1 MRSARLLAYLFA
13 GMVALGAASYVVVYL
28 YRWQWQRAILSG
40 VLLLVVEVLLLGL
53 MLLDRIG
60 RLEQRVRDGD
70 RRQEEILTRL
80 REAGRIGDAGGAE
93 FPERGELPGR
103 VGRAAPAAR
112 FAWLDQALERE
123 RHTFVFVPVLMAA
136 GVAMSGLAWVVERVA
151 RRTVRPAATRRLAAR
166 LAPLAAP
173 PGGVGGEVA
182 DLPERPALGRG
193 PGRGPGPGPG
203 PGGGRGRGWLR
214 AAGWVALAAGSV
226 GLVIGL
232 AKLTQT
238 QPPAHGTDSATTVL
252 FTLDSQ
258 GLPEGRAQLAAR
270 QQWERCRDATSVP
283 LEQAG
288 MTALDENL
296 FAATIHPSLSEHDE
310 MRLLGCL
317 EDATIDR
324 IQLHVVGT
332 GAVGAARVSG
342 NDTR

>member
-1 MRSARLLAYLFA
+1 MRPARLVAYLFA
-13 GMVALGAASYVVVYL
+13 GMVALGAAGYVVVYL

-70 RRQEEILTRL
+70 HRQEEILARL
-80 REAGRIGDAGGAE
+80 GDSE
-93 FPERGELPGR
+93 PERRERPA
-103 VGRAAPAAR
+103 RAVSAAR

-136 GVAMSGLAWVVERVA
+136 GVAMSGIAWVVERVA

-173 PGGVGGEVA
+173 PGGVGGTTGDA
-182 DLPERPALGRG
+182 PDLPERPALGHGNG
-193 PGRGPGPGPG
+193 PGR
-203 PGGGRGRGWLR
+203 RGGWLR
-214 AAGWVALAAGSV
+214 AAGWVALAAVSV
-226 GLVIGL
+226 GMVFGL
-232 AKLTQT
+232 ARLTQT
-238 QPPAHGTDSATTVL
+238 QAPERGSESATTVL
-252 FTLDSQ
+252 FALDSQ
-258 GLPEGRAQLAAR
+258 GRLPEGRAQLAAR
-270 QQWERCRDATSVP
+270 QQWERCRDATSIP
-283 LEQAG
+283 LERAG

-296 FAATIHPSLSEHDE
+296 FAATVHPSLSEHDE

-332 GAVGAARVSG
+332 GGIETAHVSTNKSG
-342 NDTR
+342 

>member
-1 MRSARLLAYLFA
+1 MRSAKLAAYLFA
-13 GMVALGAASYVVVYL
+13 GMAALGAATYVVVYL

-53 MLLDRIG
+53 VLVDRIG

-70 RRQEEILTRL
+70 RRQEEILAQL
-80 REAGRIGDAGGAE
+80 REAERDERSPAE
-93 FPERGELPGR
+93 RPGR
-103 VGRAAPAAR
+103 AGRAVPQAR
-112 FAWLDQALERE
+112 FAWLDQALDRE

-136 GVAMSGLAWVVERVA
+136 GVAMSGLAWAVERVA

-173 PGGVGGEVA
+173 PGGIGAEVP
-182 DLPERPALGRG
+182 DLPERPALGPG
-193 PGRGPGPGPG
+193 PGRGH
-203 PGGGRGRGWLR
+203 GWLR
-214 AAGWVALAAGSV
+214 AAGWVALAAASV

-238 QPPAHGTDSATTVL
+238 QPPEHGGESATTVL
-252 FTLDSQ
+252 FELDSN
-258 GLPEGRAQLAAR
+258 GLTEGRAQLAAR
-270 QQWERCRDATSVP
+270 QQWERCRDATSIP

-288 MTALDENL
+288 MTALDDNL
-296 FAATIHPSLSEHDE
+296 YAATVHPSLSEHDE

-332 GAVGAARVSG
+332 GGVSPADQG
-342 NDTR
+342 